1 ATPILAAL
9 PPRKLDVYTFLLGAT
24 FVVSAEELTYGTA
37 SRRFYPPRP
46 QPQAQTFTSNPQDAN
61 DKLPLAAQSDAA
73 RQYIASDA
81 APNDAKEKLLKRQR
95 EERGVAGLARKL
107 WYGSEGEGWKERRIR
122 EEREALEEGRGYG
135 GLIGDAIRDVV
146 GGSVEREDV
155 ERFQEERKREREGK
169 ERERGSDLA
178 RLANELHHLEEM
190 TKAVKRF
197 ALESPLRVNQSTE
210 ASLTKT
216 MAQAQKTT
224 QRLQEFLQKYLGQR
238 DAIGVYR
245 RNQGFSGQHRR
256 HSGNINTA
264 IDGDVPPPPQPTQN
278 QSLEVA
284 TSVAEMLQQY
294 MALDDSP
301 FQRQYIQTGR
311 ELAEIRSQLQRL
323 TRLLIVNNVNLR
335 GWSSKSSPQ
344 ESDTCDEEHSVGESN
359 SRSSKNRASDATDM
373 FFDCVSRFSEY
384 CTRDGPL
391 DQVRSWLLGSPTSYF
406 ESRSTFYGEQYTSE
420 SSVGKIATAVA
431 MVELPC
437 TKTHC
442 LQRYSLIYAE
452 TARLW
457 RRVTVSVM
465 VPKASQRSAP
475 AKADIRKSE
484 SYALEILPWYLYEQL
499 PGLLN
504 GKTLYD
510 TVTEVSL
517 SVEEHATG
525 RHIANTSNVV
535 ITEDLEEA
543 GVCDEEIMLRE
554 IDHMGCPQYLESEV
568 IVQKLLETNTFLV
581 QVEGQTYIE
590 RKMPFSAAAL
600 RGENGV
606 IEFYEQLKIAY
617 ALRDCEAV
625 VNFVGVVLDDTRTHL
640 KSYLQESPTL
650 GCLGSLFAHAQ
661 LEGHW
666 IQWSIRE
673 SWAKQIIAAM
683 AKIHG
688 KGFLRWP
695 LLPTSNLGGGR

>member
-1 ATPILAAL
+1 MAS
-9 PPRKLDVYTFLLGAT
+9 
-24 FVVSAEELTYGTA
+24 VS
-37 SRRFYPPRP
+37 
-46 QPQAQTFTSNPQDAN
+46 Q
-61 DKLPLAAQSDAA
+61 
-73 RQYIASDA
+73 
-81 APNDAKEKLLKRQR
+81 
-95 EERGVAGLARKL
+95 
-107 WYGSEGEGWKERRIR
+107 
-122 EEREALEEGRGYG
+122 
-135 GLIGDAIRDVV
+135 
-146 GGSVEREDV
+146 
-155 ERFQEERKREREGK
+155 
-169 ERERGSDLA
+169 
-178 RLANELHHLEEM
+178 
-190 TKAVKRF
+190 
-197 ALESPLRVNQSTE
+197 
-210 ASLTKT
+210 
-216 MAQAQKTT
+216 
-224 QRLQEFLQKYLGQR
+224 
-238 DAIGVYR
+238 
-245 RNQGFSGQHRR
+245 
-256 HSGNINTA
+256 A

-688 KGFLRWP
+688 KGFLVGILDTQSIFLRSDGSIVLSHRRDGHCYRHLISAEGDESPEADTIPIGPETNQRRSRDFCSDIYQLGFTLWKLGEHITCP
-695 LLPTSNLGGGR
+695 WGHLCARNACTSVPRYSCKADHINPIGLLPCSDQEAPPFFDEVINRCRQADPKQRSTARDLLQYFNDTISTSPLELADLKFKYSNICNQPTCCSECGKKLGLATYYHCNICHLADFDLCQHCVSQGIHCCSKNHKLIKRRYEDGLKVSVS